1 MTKKILSVLAMISI
15 AAMMMLSSCDTV
27 NADNSTNNVNDGLI
41 GKWEYKYERWDG
53 ITTNTIEI
61 TSDNKFIYY
70 TKHEEDNEIIGSGG
84 ATGTIKS
91 VNEKEI
97 IIENLGNV
105 NKIIVE
111 YNILSGTSVE
121 FKCEIFNN
129 DDSFHTYKKVN

>member
-84 ATGTIKS
+84 ATGTIVSRK
-91 VNEKEI
+91 N
-97 IIENLGNV
+97 
-105 NKIIVE
+105 
-111 YNILSGTSVE
+111 
-121 FKCEIFNN
+121 F
-129 DDSFHTYKKVN
+129 